1 MDNIDELIEKAKKIG
16 HDEVPEPQTVQA
28 ERKVLEILNSKPDRH
43 FKTREL
49 KCLLK
54 YTGIKV
60 WNISSILSEM
70 TIRGK
75 CKRIQN
81 GIYRAQTEEITHQ
94 TILEKIKMNLRK
106 KIKNIFSF

>member
-16 HDEVPEPQTVQA
+16 HDEVPELLPIQA

-49 KCLLK
+49 KFLVK
-54 YTGIKV
+54 YAGIQV
-60 WNISSILSEM
+60 SNISSIL
-70 TIRGK
+70 TAIAIQGK
-75 CKRIQN
+75 CERIQN

-106 KIKNIFSF
+106 KIKNIFSI

>member
-28 ERKVLEILNSKPDRH
+28 EKKVLKILNRKPDRR

-54 YTGIKV
+54 YAGIKV
-60 WNISSILSEM
+60 WNISSIL
-70 TIRGK
+70 TAIAIQGK
-75 CKRIQN
+75 CVRIQN
-81 GIYRAQTEEITHQ
+81 GIYRAQPEEITHQ
-94 TILEKIKMNLRK
+94 TILEKIKMNLQT

>member
-1 MDNIDELIEKAKKIG
+1 MDNIDELIKKAKKIG
-16 HDEVPEPQTVQA
+16 HDKVPEPQPVQA
-28 ERKVLEILNSKPDRH
+28 EREVLDILNSKPDRH

-54 YTGIKV
+54 YSDIKV
-60 WNISSILSEM
+60 WNISSIL
-70 TIRGK
+70 IAIAIQGK
-75 CKRIQN
+75 CERIQN
-81 GIYRAQTEEITHQ
+81 GIYRAQPEEITHQ